1 MIGGALDRANDRVT
15 KAAQLVNYCA
25 RNEQRI
31 VQEMKSSIYGYLL
44 EAEEVFGSYILE
56 EDLERIIS
64 NLNRDSDGWY
74 VDCRKYR
81 FCLTC

>member
-1 MIGGALDRANDRVT
+1 MIGGALDRANDRVA

-44 EAEEVFGSYILE
+44 EQKKFLVVIYL
-56 EDLERIIS
+56 
-64 NLNRDSDGWY
+64 
-74 VDCRKYR
+74 KK
-81 FCLTC
+81 T